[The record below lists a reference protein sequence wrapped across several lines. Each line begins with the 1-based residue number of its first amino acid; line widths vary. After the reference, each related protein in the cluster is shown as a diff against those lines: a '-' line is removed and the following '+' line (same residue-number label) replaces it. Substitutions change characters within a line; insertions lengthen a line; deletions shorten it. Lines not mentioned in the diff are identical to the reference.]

1 MPPTRIGCRRLRL
14 LVPVLGCVI
23 VVRLGTTWP
32 ARPTSGALALVAL
45 RFDAILG
52 AMTTIG
58 IAGTRALLANIW
70 LRGRTPTADCVITIA
85 RFAYCGTAS
94 KRHLSATRRIW
105 LQGLPNDNPSN
116 VVL

>member
-58 IAGTRALLANIW
+58 TAGTEALLANIW
-70 LRGRTPTADCVITIA
+70 LRGRTPTADYVIYNCAVCLLWHRPLAVKKGGCQVT
-85 RFAYCGTAS
+85 
-94 KRHLSATRRIW
+94 L
-105 LQGLPNDNPSN
+105 
-116 VVL
+116 

>member
-14 LVPVLGCVI
+14 LVPVPGCVI

-58 IAGTRALLANIW
+58 IAGTGALLTNIW
-70 LRGRTPTADCVITIA
+70 LRGRTPTADYIITIA
-85 RFAYCGTAS
+85 VCYCCTATTS
-94 KRHLSATRRIW
+94 RKKGGCQKTR
-105 LQGLPNDNPSN
+105 
-116 VVL
+116 